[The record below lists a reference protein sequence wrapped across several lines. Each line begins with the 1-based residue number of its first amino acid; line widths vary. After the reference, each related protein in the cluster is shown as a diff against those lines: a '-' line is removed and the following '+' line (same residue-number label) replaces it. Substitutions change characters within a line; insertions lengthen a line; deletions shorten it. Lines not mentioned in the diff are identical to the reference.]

1 MFGILLSF
9 ETTALIGL
17 SLLGAAYMAEA
28 FKSGITQIAASQLES
43 GKAIGLNRLQITRY
57 IIIPQA
63 LSYSVPALGAN
74 AIFLFKETSVFTA
87 IAGTDI
93 TTVIINL
100 ISNVGHTNEN
110 LLFLVAAYA
119 IVIIPFTL
127 LLSLLERRLRYA
139 EFGA

>member
-1 MFGILLSF
+1 
-9 ETTALIGL
+9 
-17 SLLGAAYMAEA
+17 MAEA

-63 LSYSVPALGAN
+63 LSYSIPALGAN

-100 ISNVGHTNEN
+100 ISNIGHTNEN
-110 LLFLVAAYA
+110 LLLLVAAYA